1 MDKIKAVI
9 FDFIGTLANLVGY
22 SLEKAEDKL
31 FRSLLKSGFNL
42 SRENFFEAYNKAYQR
57 HCKVRYQQLI
67 EVTNAVWISE
77 ALGYLGYNVTPEDER
92 INTAVNRF
100 FEDYL
105 AALKLRSSAKQT
117 LMKLYNRYKLGIV
130 TNYTYAPVIY
140 AALRKLKI
148 NDFFNVVVVSEAAG
162 WRKPNPKIFHEA
174 LKALS
179 VEADEAIFVGDT
191 PSEDIEG
198 AKRVGMKTICIPS
211 QFNSLED
218 MQRAPQRADYTIE
231 KLSDILAIFNTRGH
245 NKFKAQALP

>member
-9 FDFIGTLANLVGY
+9 LDFIGTLANLGGY
-22 SLEKAEDKL
+22 SLEKAENKL
-31 FRSLLKSGFNL
+31 FRSLLRSGFNL
-42 SRENFFEAYNKAYQR
+42 SRDNFFEAYNKAHQR
-57 HCKVRYQQLI
+57 YHKVRYQRFI

-77 ALGYLGYNVTPEDER
+77 ALSYLSYNVTPEDER
-92 INTAVNRF
+92 IKIAVNHF

-105 AALKLRSSAKQT
+105 AALKLRFSAKQT

-148 NDFFNVVVVSEAAG
+148 NYFFNAVVVSEAVG
-162 WRKPNPKIFHEA
+162 WRKPNPKIFNEA
-174 LKALS
+174 LRALS

-198 AKRVGMKTICIPS
+198 AKSVGMKTIFVPS

-231 KLSDILAIFNTRGH
+231 KLSEILAILNTRGQ
-245 NKFKAQALP
+245 NEFKAQALP